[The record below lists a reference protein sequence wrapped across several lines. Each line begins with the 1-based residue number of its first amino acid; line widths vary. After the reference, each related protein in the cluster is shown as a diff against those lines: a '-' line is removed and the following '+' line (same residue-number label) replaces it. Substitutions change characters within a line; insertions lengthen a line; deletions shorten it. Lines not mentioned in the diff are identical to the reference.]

1 MPETDDAP
9 APVTPDGE
17 APEVAEHTLVH
28 LSDCHLTSA
37 GVRYNGVVDS
47 DATLAAVVAELRR
60 GQANG
65 HRYDAVVLSGDLTDT
80 GDPDAY
86 RRLRAA
92 VEPLGVPLVYATGN
106 HDVRAT
112 FHREL
117 LGVAEAEPLV
127 RVQLVRD
134 RLRLITLDSTIV
146 GHGHG
151 RLTDATLAELRRLL
165 TDPAPDGTVVV
176 LHHAPVPPP
185 TPLLTYFTLERAS
198 RRALA
203 AAIAGTDVR
212 LVLAGHHHLAQ
223 SGMLG
228 AVPVAVAGSTAIR
241 TDPLGP
247 AGHEHTTRSTSFN
260 LVRLFGDTHT
270 VSVIPVDGAATVF
283 DLDPAGCA
291 AVVAA
296 HPVDRPFS
304 LPAD

>member
-1 MPETDDAP
+1 M
-9 APVTPDGE
+9 TPDGE
-17 APEVAEHTLVH
+17 PPEVAGHTIVH
-28 LSDCHLTSA
+28 LSDCHLTST
-37 GVRYNGVVDS
+37 GVLYNGVVDPEV
-47 DATLAAVVAELRR
+47 TLAAVVAELRR

-65 HRYDAVVLSGDLTDT
+65 HRFDAIVLSGDLTDT

-106 HDVRAT
+106 HDVRVA

-117 LGVAEAEPLV
+117 LGVDDTDP
-127 RVQLVRD
+127 RVQRILLGD
-134 RLRLITLDSTIV
+134 RLRIVTLDSTIV
-146 GHGHG
+146 GKGHG
-151 RLTDATLAELRRLL
+151 RLTDDTLAELSRILG
-165 TDPAPDGTVVV
+165 TPAPDGTVVV

-203 AAIAGTDVR
+203 DVIAGTDVR

-223 SGMLG
+223 SGTLG
-228 AVPVAVAGSTAIR
+228 GVPVAVAGSTAIR

-247 AGHEHTTRSTSFN
+247 AGHEHTTRSTAFN
-260 LVRLFGDTHT
+260 LVRLYRDTHT

-296 HPVDRPFS
+296 HPVD
-304 LPAD
+304 